1 MKKIFIL
8 FLVFISTVSL
18 HAIVF
23 VPAVP
28 HQHSGEV
35 VFIESHYKSDIVFI
49 GSEKE
54 FAKKNLI
61 NAVTNTK
68 YDINCA
74 DKYSNEPLYY
84 KEVES
89 LYKYSGCGHCFT
101 ATRIEI
107 LDTKISDED
116 AYKWNRKYSKHWYQN
131 YNWDTDEYEV
141 NGLFGLVCIVILIL
155 VIALFCA
162 VAIFWEE
169 KHPEP
174 PVVWKYNYEKEQYES
189 SYESSI

>member
-8 FLVFISTVSL
+8 FLVFISTANL

-68 YDINCA
+68 YDFHCA

-101 ATRIEI
+101 AIRIEV
-107 LDTKISDED
+107 LDIKISDED
-116 AYKWNRKYSKHWYQN
+116 VYKWNRKHSKHWYQN
-131 YNWDTDEYEV
+131 YNWDTDEYEA
-141 NGLFGLVCIVILIL
+141 NGLFGLFCIVILIL
-155 VIALFCA
+155 VSIVFGVIAIL
-162 VAIFWEE
+162 WEE
-169 KHPEP
+169 KHPTP
-174 PVVWKYNYEKEQYES
+174 PIEFNYNYEKGRYEKK
-189 SYESSI
+189 E